1 MPQVT
6 APSGETMN
14 VPTNLSGQD
23 LSQQFK
29 LPDNRILLR
38 RQSNGGDEVIKREDN
53 VAVQE
58 GDQFDT
64 MTSFERGLM

>member
-23 LSQQFK
+23 LRKRFK
-29 LPDNRILLR
+29 LPQNRILLR
-38 RQSNGGDEVIKREDN
+38 HQHNGDEEAVKNDDN

-58 GDQFDT
+58 GDRFDT
-64 MTSFERGLM
+64 MTQFDRGLI